1 MREVIWHGR
10 GGQGAFTAARLL
22 GAAASL
28 AEGRF
33 ALAFPSFG
41 PERRGAPIRAFT
53 KMDDAPIGDRSA
65 SAQADFVVYL
75 DDTLLDEDW
84 QRELK
89 PGGSVLVNSARA
101 YDDPRIVSV
110 DADGLSSAVLGRPIP
125 NTAFLGALAALDD
138 RASLADVH
146 EAVRLYM
153 PEKLHAKNLVII
165 DAVYAQFDPAR
176 GGTAAEGDPACAGLV
191 AGDPAGTAVAAEGD
205 LARAGVAGAWSQDAS
220 GEGALPVGSYPAA
233 KPWPVSRAAGVR
245 IPTLRSGSLDP
256 DYARTTCFEAGYLVA
271 KNAGWRSL
279 RPVIDATA
287 CTGCLQC
294 YLYCPDGAIFKASA
308 ADMAAPLAS
317 SQAPATRAPR
327 AATPAQA
334 VFVDYDFCKGCGI
347 CVKACRFGALFLV
360 SERQEQRETSEVAE

>member
-1 MREVIWHGR
+1 M
-10 GGQGAFTAARLL
+10 
-22 GAAASL
+22 
-28 AEGRF
+28 
-33 ALAFPSFG
+33 
-41 PERRGAPIRAFT
+41 T
-53 KMDDAPIGDRSA
+53 KTGNA
-65 SAQADFVVYL
+65 
-75 DDTLLDEDW
+75 
-84 QRELK
+84 ELK

-191 AGDPAGTAVAAEGD
+191 AGDPAGAAVAAEGD
-205 LARAGVAGAWSQDAS
+205 LARAGVAGGPQDAS

-233 KPWPVSRAAGVR
+233 KSRPVSRAAGVR
-245 IPTLRSGSLDP
+245 IPTLRSDSLDP

-279 RPVIDATA
+279 RPVIDAAA

-308 ADMAAPLAS
+308 ADMAASPAQ
-317 SQAPATRAPR
+317 SQAPATGAAR

-347 CVKACRFGALFLV
+347 CVKACRFGALSLV
-360 SERQEQRETSEVAE
+360 PERREQPETSEVAE